1 MAHPHGGRAVAG
13 RYTLMRELGR
23 GGMGVVWEG
32 YDTVLDRPVA
42 VKEVLLPPHLSP
54 AEHERQLTR
63 TSREARTAAR
73 LNHPGIVAVYDVAE
87 EDGRPWIIMELVRA
101 RGLDEVGSLPV
112 RQVAH
117 IGRQVL
123 SALHVAHQAG
133 IMHRDVKPS
142 NILLTSEGRA
152 VLTDFGIATVEGDV
166 SLTQTGMV
174 TGSPSF
180 LPPERATGTPAGPWS
195 DLWAL
200 GATLYAMLVGRAP
213 FERQDAI
220 STLGAL
226 LTEEADFSPV
236 PPEMYEVLYGLMQR
250 EPAHRLTAEQAD
262 ALLAEVSGDTVTMAR
277 RSGVHPSVLTAST
290 PGTDAAAGR
299 LPVGQ
304 FSTGQRLPG
313 GNPQARL
320 PDGPPQTGHSPVRQP
335 TAPSHP
341 VRGRGAGA
349 AEPRRRRGP
358 VAVVVALAVVLLGAG
373 AAGWIMSAEDGQV
386 AAEAAPAADEP
397 SAASTADDEPAEK
410 ESEKPASPKPEPS
423 PTRSSRPAAARPD
436 LAVTEKDDWSI
447 KHPEGWRAQALPGG
461 AGVRWTR
468 PDGDASM
475 SVEVMR
481 SIGDLESLW
490 SNARADTARRSQIIT
505 QDWNPVTT
513 AYGSGLDWRLT
524 WRPREDGATGG
535 DGDPGEVG
543 EVGEIDDGGRADE
556 ADGNDEYGEDAEY
569 GEGAEYGEDA
579 GSQEES
585 SARSYRETRRFIE
598 VGDIAVVLTWVVPAE
613 EGGASDGTMRS
624 VFDSF
629 QVWRRVT

>member
-1 MAHPHGGRAVAG
+1 
-13 RYTLMRELGR
+13 MRELGR

-101 RGLDEVGSLPV
+101 RGLDEVGSLPT

-123 SALHVAHQAG
+123 SALHMAHQAG

-213 FERQDAI
+213 FERKDAI

-226 LTEEADFSPV
+226 LTEEADFSRV
-236 PPEMYEVLYGLMQR
+236 PAEMYEVLYGLMQR

-262 ALLAEVSGDTVTMAR
+262 ALLAEVSGDTVTTAR
-277 RSGVHPSVLTAST
+277 RSGVHPSVLTAAV
-290 PGTDAAAGR
+290 PGADAAAGPSPAGR
-299 LPVGQ
+299 
-304 FSTGQRLPG
+304 FSTGQRLPAG
-313 GNPQARL
+313 DLQTRHL
-320 PDGPPQTGHSPVRQP
+320 PDGPPRTGDSIGPSPLRQP
-335 TAPSHP
+335 TAPAHP
-341 VRGRGAGA
+341 VRGRGAGRA
-349 AEPRRRRGP
+349 AAPRRGRGP
-358 VAVVVALAVVLLGAG
+358 IAVVVALAVVLLGAG
-373 AAGWIMSAEDGQV
+373 AAGWIMSAEDGRV

-397 SAASTADDEPAEK
+397 AAASAEDDEPAAE
-410 ESEKPASPKPEPS
+410 EPEEPASPTPEPK
-423 PTRSSRPAAARPD
+423 PTKSSRPAAAKPD

-447 KHPEGWRAQALPGG
+447 KHPAGWRAQALPGG
-461 AGVRWTR
+461 EGVRWTR
-468 PDGDASM
+468 PDGGASM
-475 SVEVMR
+475 SVEVVR
-481 SIGDLESLW
+481 SIGDLESVW
-490 SNARADTARRSQIIT
+490 SNARADTARNSQIIT
-505 QDWNPVTT
+505 QEWNRVTT

-524 WRPREDGATGG
+524 WRPREDGETGES
-535 DGDPGEVG
+535 GEVG
-543 EVGEIDDGGRADE
+543 EVGEIDAGGEADE
-556 ADGNDEYGEDAEY
+556 ADGSDEYGEDADY
-569 GEGAEYGEDA
+569 GGKADYGGDA
-579 GSQEES
+579 GSQEDS
-585 SARSYRETRRFIE
+585 SGRSFRETRRFIE

-613 EGGASDGTMRS
+613 EGPASDGTMRS